1 MKEIAFRAFYKL
13 DREFYRVISIDFT
26 HKDVLLEGKNGNPD
40 LKVGLN
46 KVKLLQYTG
55 LKDKNGVEIYWGD
68 IVAPCGFMDDRAYV
82 FWQKN
87 KTRFALKSTRGLV
100 PGMVFDLN
108 PDTAKMIVVI
118 DHSLRNHKLLFCGD
132 VKMTKNQ
139 SRRNCFN

>member
-1 MKEIAFRAFYKL
+1 MEEIAFRAFYKPDKKIYEVL
-13 DREFYRVISIDFT
+13 NIDFE
-26 HKDVLLEGKNGNPD
+26 HKEVLLEGKNGNPD

-118 DHSLRNHKLLFCGD
+118 DHSLRNHKLLFVGI
-132 VKMTKNQ
+132 K
-139 SRRNCFN
+139 

>member
-1 MKEIAFRAFYKL
+1 MEEIAFRAFYKSDKKIYEVL
-13 DREFYRVISIDFT
+13 NIDFE
-26 HKDVLLEGKNGNPD
+26 HKEVLLEGKNGNPD

-118 DHSLRNHKLLFCGD
+118 DHSLRNHKLLFLG
-132 VKMTKNQ
+132 M
-139 SRRNCFN
+139 

>member
-1 MKEIAFRAFYKL
+1 MEEIAFRAFYKPDKKIYEVL
-13 DREFYRVISIDFT
+13 SIDFE
-26 HKDVLLEGKNGNPD
+26 HKEVLLEGKNGNPD

-68 IVAPCGFMDDRAYV
+68 IVAPCGFMNDRAYV

-100 PGMVFDLN
+100 PGMVFDLT

-118 DHSLRNHKLLFCGD
+118 DHSLRNHKLLFGGCE
-132 VKMTKNQ
+132 K
-139 SRRNCFN
+139 

>member
-1 MKEIAFRAFYKL
+1 MEEIAFRAFYKPDKKIYEVL
-13 DREFYRVISIDFT
+13 NIDFE
-26 HKDVLLEGKNGNPD
+26 HKEVLLEGKNGNPD

-68 IVAPCGFMDDRAYV
+68 IVAPCGFMGDRAYV

-118 DHSLRNHKLLFCGD
+118 DHSLRNHKLLFGGCE
-132 VKMTKNQ
+132 K
-139 SRRNCFN
+139 

>member
-1 MKEIAFRAFYKL
+1 MEEIAFRAFYKSDKKIYEVL
-13 DREFYRVISIDFT
+13 NIDFE
-26 HKDVLLEGKNGNPD
+26 HKEVLLEGKNGNPD

-118 DHSLRNHKLLFCGD
+118 DHSLRNHKLLFGGCE
-132 VKMTKNQ
+132 K
-139 SRRNCFN
+139 